1 MFRQSAV
8 LYVRTENVN
17 KVYGMENRDR
27 EKNFRSLQQLNE
39 YWYDVERTNIIF
51 GYTRMPEVEGSICE
65 ADVLNCVTLC
75 QCILNYVGVLEE
87 CSKCFPP
94 PEDIKIKFY

>member
-8 LYVRTENVN
+8 LYVRTKNVN
-17 KVYGMENRDR
+17 KVYGTENRDC

-39 YWYDVERTNIIF
+39 YWYDAERANIIF
-51 GYTRMPEVEGSICE
+51 GYNRMPEVEGSICE
-65 ADVLNCVTLC
+65 ADVLNCVTLY

-87 CSKCFPP
+87 CSKHSPTHP
-94 PEDIKIKFY
+94 QRILR